1 MVSRGLS
8 GAASVLALALGAT
21 AFVPT
26 KIANSGVRQSVQSSP
41 VQKIEGCDA
50 VLARMEGK
58 VRGGMH
64 VRLQSIPQRVEH
76 PESHGAIPISGRDVI
91 WRGGGSIISQN
102 NSQPIEENGGS
113 KWPQVPSL
121 RKRTTTTTLSHEQKS
136 RLKRC
141 GGVNSSEHMD
151 TAAPTKLC
159 T

>member
-58 VRGGMH
+58 VRDGMH

-91 WRGGGSIISQN
+91 WRGGGSITEQFTTYRGKWRFQVATSSKSTKTN
-102 NSQPIEENGGS
+102 NNNPQSRTEKPAEEV
-113 KWPQVPSL
+113 W
-121 RKRTTTTTLSHEQKS
+121 
-136 RLKRC
+136 RC
-141 GGVNSSEHMD
+141 E
-151 TAAPTKLC
+151 LI
-159 T
+159 